1 MDRQVPMSAKVS
13 ISYII
18 DFRASSYHVPQVH
31 ECFVPKCGIRITD
44 WQRRQLILLH
54 VEFREMIR
62 PGEDSVGD
70 AVAEVVLHVQ
80 MLQNQTDHVLLESV
94 PQLMLRVLL
103 MC

>member
-1 MDRQVPMSAKVS
+1 MWPKYMNAL
-13 ISYII
+13 
-18 DFRASSYHVPQVH
+18 FL
-31 ECFVPKCGIRITD
+31 KCGIRIGITD

-80 MLQNQTDHVLLESV
+80 MLQNQTDHVLPESV
-94 PQLMLRVLL
+94 P
-103 MC
+103 